1 MNKIRLALAAPV
13 LGAAT
18 AVHAAVPASVTTAL
32 TDAAADTATMAGL
45 LLAIAVGVVAI
56 FLGIKYV
63 RKVPRVG

>member
-1 MNKIRLALAAPV
+1 MGKLRAALIVPASAF
-13 LGAAT
+13 ASSAF
-18 AVHAAVPASVTTAL
+18 AAVPASVTTAL